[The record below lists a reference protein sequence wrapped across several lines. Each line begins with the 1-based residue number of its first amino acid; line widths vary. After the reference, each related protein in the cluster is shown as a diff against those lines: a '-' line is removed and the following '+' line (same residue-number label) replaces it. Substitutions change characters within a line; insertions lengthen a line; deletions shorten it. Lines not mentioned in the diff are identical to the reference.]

1 MIQKTSLKNRHRISK
16 LGINKTTQVLIEI
29 GAGRNMYLDL
39 CKEKKR
45 KRVYTSVSFMP
56 VTAWILTGL

>member
-39 CKEKKR
+39 CKEKK
-45 KRVYTSVSFMP
+45 KKKS
-56 VTAWILTGL
+56 LH

>member
-39 CKEKKR
+39 CKEKKKEKESTLVFPLCR
-45 KRVYTSVSFMP
+45 LLRGY
-56 VTAWILTGL
+56 